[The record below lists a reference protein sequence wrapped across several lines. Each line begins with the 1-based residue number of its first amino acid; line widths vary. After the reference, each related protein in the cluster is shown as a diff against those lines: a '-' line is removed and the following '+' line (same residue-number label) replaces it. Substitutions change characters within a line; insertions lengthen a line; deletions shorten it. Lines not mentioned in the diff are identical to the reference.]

1 MEPQR
6 RKFTES
12 EDNALRILVAE
23 MGPHK
28 WDTIALSMP
37 GRSGRQCR
45 DRYRNYLCP
54 GITSDEWTP
63 EEDNLLR
70 QKFMELGT
78 QWAKI
83 SKSFRGRTGTALK
96 NRWNYYVSKTVKHR
110 PVQQA
115 VVKPIPSTPQPKT
128 ESEVPLVAEELP
140 LEALFG
146 RDTSRDKLELAM
158 LEFGYLADSFSDSS
172 QTDQTGLFF

>member
-54 GITSDEWTP
+54 GITPDEWIP
-63 EEDNLLR
+63 EEDNLLL
-70 QKFMELGT
+70 QKYAELGT

-83 SKSFRGRTGTALK
+83 SRFFRGRTGTALK
-96 NRWNYYVSKTVKHR
+96 NRWNYYVSKNISSAQR
-110 PVQQA
+110 QQLSA
-115 VVKPIPSTPQPKT
+115 RIPPSQAQEGTIPGGC
-128 ESEVPLVAEELP
+128 ELP
-140 LEALFG
+140 MESIFG
-146 RDTSRDKLELAM
+146 SGADRDNLELTM
-158 LEFGYLADSFSDSS
+158 LEFGLEYFSDTFADTS
-172 QTDQTGLFF
+172 QQQQSGTYF